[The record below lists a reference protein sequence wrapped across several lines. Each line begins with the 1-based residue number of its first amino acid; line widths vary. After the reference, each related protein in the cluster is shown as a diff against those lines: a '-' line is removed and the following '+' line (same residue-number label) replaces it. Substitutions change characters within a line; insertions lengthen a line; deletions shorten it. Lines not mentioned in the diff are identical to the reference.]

1 MCACLEGDL
10 AEADRNGGRPFFGA
24 EGVNGNEERITVSP
38 GCPGSV
44 FLAERASQASAGE
57 GRTRDVSV
65 LGAFIAAAA
74 CPPVETPI
82 LVEFVLPFFTL
93 TGEKTNIRIQGE
105 ALVIRVDHPS
115 GGQGENGFAVV
126 SKDPNHWGM
135 VTSETEYETGLAAEG
150 CLAGM
155 MNHE

>member
-1 MCACLEGDL
+1 
-10 AEADRNGGRPFFGA
+10 
-24 EGVNGNEERITVSP
+24 
-38 GCPGSV
+38 
-44 FLAERASQASAGE
+44 
-57 GRTRDVSV
+57 

-93 TGEKTNIRIQGE
+93 TGEKTDIRIQGE
-105 ALVIRVDHPS
+105 ARVIRVDHPS

-126 SKDPNHWGM
+126 SKDLNHWGM
-135 VTSETEYETGLAAEG
+135 VTSETECDAGLAAEG